1 MIGKTNVGGT
11 ENNSILSKDVTLP
24 KNMLP
29 QGYTSITNDSNDLI
43 IGGSMPVHESQSAT
57 LNCGGS
63 KIIPAGYT
71 PGGVITANS
80 LASQTPAN
88 GAAWTML
95 NGQTAWVN
103 GAKMTGTMPNYIGV
117 PTNINAVR
125 LANGRFE
132 VAVAAGYH
140 GYDWAGNSYEY
151 MSYDA
156 VANAIGLTAEKIK
169 SGVTILNRTGT
180 FQGPVEN
187 PLYLAREGSGG
198 WMMVVSNGFIT
209 QPSQAAVQSKSAT
222 VEAGSSSSFMGV
234 LCKANNQGWFYS
246 LHKLCNKAIYL
257 GGYSKLRVTVST
269 INTRNSINNPV
280 QRIGLTTNGAITG
293 NNFNAY
299 IDFALDL
306 YNGVYELNISALNSS
321 YWFYLYQQSDV
332 MPSRGA
338 FTSDVK
344 IFEVVLL

>member
-11 ENNSILSKDVTLP
+11 ESNSILSKDVTLP

-43 IGGSMPVHESQSAT
+43 ISGSMPVHESQSAT

-80 LASQTPAN
+80 LASQTPASAAEWTIIN
-88 GAAWTML
+88 GL
-95 NGQTAWVN
+95 TAWVK
-103 GAKMTGTMPNYIGV
+103 GSKIIGSMPNYAGI
-117 PTNINAVR
+117 PTNINAIR

-132 VAVAAGYH
+132 VAVAEGYH
-140 GYDWAGNSYEY
+140 GYNWDANSYEY

-156 VANAIGLTAEKIK
+156 VANVIGLTSDKIK

-187 PLYLAREGSGG
+187 PLYLAKEGSGG
-198 WMMVVSNGFIT
+198 RMVVSNGFIA
-209 QPSQAAVQSKSAT
+209 QPSQSAVQSKSAT
-222 VEAGSSSSFMGV
+222 VEARSNSSFMGV

-257 GGYSKLRVTVST
+257 GGYSKLRVNASTV
-269 INTRNSINNPV
+269 NTRSSINNPV

-293 NNFNAY
+293 NSFNAY

-332 MPSRGA
+332 MPSRGV
-338 FTSDVK
+338 FTSDVS